1 MINFDNTTFVKSCVD
16 KIDDYKEDLQEV
28 LFIGRSNVGK
38 SSLINLLTNKNR
50 LAFVSSKPGHT
61 RLLNYYLVDTKFFLV
76 DAPGYGYAYLD
87 KNNDLLFAKM
97 MREYLFKRKNL
108 KGCCLL
114 LDSRLKPSEDDAVM
128 FNMIIDANL
137 PFIIIAT
144 KCDKLN
150 QSQKSKVINNIVDRF
165 QLKNPGNIYL
175 SGLKNQK
182 SFDNII
188 QAIYDICEVEK

>member
-1 MINFDNTTFVKSCVD
+1 M
-16 KIDDYKEDLQEV
+16 E
-28 LFIGRSNVGK
+28 
-38 SSLINLLTNKNR
+38 
-50 LAFVSSKPGHT
+50 
-61 RLLNYYLVDTKFFLV
+61 
-76 DAPGYGYAYLD
+76 
-87 KNNDLLFAKM
+87 
-97 MREYLFKRKNL
+97 EYLFERKNL

-182 SFDNII
+182 GFDNII
-188 QAIYDICEVEK
+188 QAIYEICEIEK

>member
-1 MINFDNTTFVKSCVD
+1 MQFINVKYLVSAPNSSSWPDEELPEFV
-16 KIDDYKEDLQEV
+16 
-28 LFIGRSNVGK
+28 FIGKSNVGK
-38 SSLINLLTNKNR
+38 STLINSLCNNSTICK
-50 LAFVSSKPGHT
+50 VSATPGRT
-61 RLLNYYLVDTKFFLV
+61 RLLNFFDVNKELRLV

-182 SFDNII
+182 GFDNII
-188 QAIYDICEVEK
+188 IAIYDICEVEK

>member
-1 MINFDNTTFVKSCVD
+1 MQFINVKYLVSAPSSASWPN
-16 KIDDYKEDLQEV
+16 EDLPEFV
-28 LFIGRSNVGK
+28 FIGKSNVGK
-38 SSLINLLTNKNR
+38 STLINSLCNNSNICR
-50 LAFVSSKPGHT
+50 VSSMPGRT
-61 RLLNYYLVDTKFFLV
+61 RLLNFFDVNKELRLV
-76 DAPGYGYAYLD
+76 DAPGYGFAYLD
-87 KNNDLLFAKM
+87 KNNDALFAKM

-150 QSQKSKVINNIVDRF
+150 QSQKSKVIKNIVERF
-165 QLKNPGNIYL
+165 ELKNPGNIYL

-182 SFDNII
+182 GF
-188 QAIYDICEVEK
+188 C

>member
-1 MINFDNTTFVKSCVD
+1 MQFINVKYLVSAPNSSSWPDEELPEFV
-16 KIDDYKEDLQEV
+16 
-28 LFIGRSNVGK
+28 FIGKSNVGK
-38 SSLINLLTNKNR
+38 STLINSLCNNSTICK
-50 LAFVSSKPGHT
+50 VSATPGRT
-61 RLLNYYLVDTKFFLV
+61 RLLNFFDVNKELRLI

>member
-1 MINFDNTTFVKSCVD
+1 MQFINVKYLVSAPNSSSWPDEELPEFV
-16 KIDDYKEDLQEV
+16 
-28 LFIGRSNVGK
+28 FIGKSNVGK
-38 SSLINLLTNKNR
+38 STLINSLCNNSTICK
-50 LAFVSSKPGHT
+50 VSATPGRT
-61 RLLNYYLVDTKFFLV
+61 RLLNFFDVNKELRLV

-182 SFDNII
+182 GFDNII